1 MQDALVARIQKI
13 FRFFNFEKILQQLHK
28 APKVPRSAFMYVWGI
43 RGNGADHRY
52 RYTKVHGRRRNP
64 SLYLIKEPWREESYR
79 KIFRT
84 KPRGLLPPHLR
95 ALPAS
100 GSCQGSATASR
111 RIRRGLDTS
120 LPPRPFLRY
129 VGNGEVCKP
138 AITVRGYDRGL
149 AQYRDRRFCQ
159 PRPPVWELNAVL
171 RFESLGC
178 Q

>member
-1 MQDALVARIQKI
+1 M
-13 FRFFNFEKILQQLHK
+13 
-28 APKVPRSAFMYVWGI
+28 PRSAFTYVWGI
-43 RGNGADHRY
+43 PGNGADHRY
-52 RYTKVHGRRRNP
+52 RNTKVHGRRRNP

-79 KIFRT
+79 KYFERS
-84 KPRGLLPPHLR
+84 PADYSPHIYEHCREAARVKALR
-95 ALPAS
+95 P
-100 GSCQGSATASR
+100 ASR

-138 AITVRGYDRGL
+138 AITIRGYDRGL

-159 PRPPVWELNAVL
+159 PRPPVWEPNAVL

>member
-1 MQDALVARIQKI
+1 VQDVLVARIQKI

-28 APKVPRSAFMYVWGI
+28 APKVPRSAFTYVWGI
-43 RGNGADHRY
+43 PGNGADHRY
-52 RYTKVHGRRRNP
+52 RNTKVHGRRRNP

-79 KIFRT
+79 KYFERSPADYSPHIYEHCREAARV
-84 KPRGLLPPHLR
+84 KALRPLRGAQDAALTQAFLPGHF
-95 ALPAS
+95 
-100 GSCQGSATASR
+100 SAMWGMER
-111 RIRRGLDTS
+111 
-120 LPPRPFLRY
+120 
-129 VGNGEVCKP
+129 CKP

-159 PRPPVWELNAVL
+159 PRPPVWEPNAVL